1 MINPTNIVN
10 ELNIASNLLTQAGYA
25 IGKTPA
31 SVPGAYTGLAS
42 AVITFGLAAIGV
54 VAAWLRAKQ
63 AWSLGGNAFDAIFK
77 GMNVPRNLQAQVA
90 ANTVA
95 VGTVDTPAPYAPPPT
110 VIVPPSPAPASVNPN
125 LTKNV

>member
-1 MINPTNIVN
+1 MIDPTNIVN
-10 ELNIASNLLTQAGYA
+10 ELNTASNLLTQAGYA

-42 AVITFGLAAIGV
+42 AVISFGLAAIGV

-95 VGTVDTPAPYAPPPT
+95 AGTGDTPAPYAPPPT
-110 VIVPPSPAPASVNPN
+110 PAPAPAPVNPN